1 MDSRNTSVT
10 AQPVARPFWGLWGG
24 LSAHVSRRVDVQCHT
39 TVLTLPDP
47 LRSNH
52 KMSFTC
58 FRPRRTRIQTFPVG
72 RTGTQNTCVHS
83 VLWMPA
89 SCLPPRSSHAPC
101 LSRDSLP
108 VHCVEFSDP
117 SSPRGCVPAV
127 AGRGASHPPLQSQG
141 QASRLTRFP
150 QTGKT
155 ICARHVVSRM

>member
-47 LRSNH
+47 LLSNR
-52 KMSFTC
+52 KMSFTR
-58 FRPRRTRIQTFPVG
+58 FRPRRTWIQTFPVG
-72 RTGTQNTCVHS
+72 RMGTRNTCVHS

-108 VHCVEFSDP
+108 FTVLSF
-117 SSPRGCVPAV
+117 
-127 AGRGASHPPLQSQG
+127 
-141 QASRLTRFP
+141 LTRPAHAAVFLRWQGVGP
-150 QTGKT
+150 PIHRYSPK
-155 ICARHVVSRM
+155 AKHHA

>member
-47 LRSNH
+47 LLSNR
-52 KMSFTC
+52 KMSFTR

-72 RTGTQNTCVHS
+72 RTGTRNTCVHS

-89 SCLPPRSSHAPC
+89 SCLPPVPRTPLVCPGTAFPFTV
-101 LSRDSLP
+101 LS
-108 VHCVEFSDP
+108 F
-117 SSPRGCVPAV
+117 
-127 AGRGASHPPLQSQG
+127 
-141 QASRLTRFP
+141 LTRPAHAAVFLRWQGVGP
-150 QTGKT
+150 PIHRYSPK
-155 ICARHVVSRM
+155 AKHHA